1 MKRFFASLLLV
12 VILTS
17 FVMPVFGAEQATT
30 PSGLTFTQMEQEIA
44 RLMDEHIG
52 ITVPGAAVVI
62 VHEGEI
68 LLSRGFG
75 FSDIENQTPID
86 PATTLFLYASVNK
99 PFVWVSV
106 MQLAEQ
112 GLMTLDGDIT
122 NYLPPSFAFEKPL
135 TMRDLMNHTGGFA
148 EVVMGVTIHTDPIPT
163 LEYTLLATQPNQIF
177 TPGEVSAYSN
187 WGSALAAMA
196 VAHVSGREYATFER
210 DGVLLPTGMQNTL
223 NLPYWMN
230 NTAFLADIANG
241 YNGGNGN
248 FNHQPI
254 VYRVTPYPAGGMIGT
269 AEDLAHFIKAL
280 TPPAGQSGE
289 LFTNPQTLQTLFSSS
304 SPDPANRPTPH
315 HGFMP
320 QRGAYPAFG
329 HGGNRPGFSANLTI
343 VPELRFG
350 FAILTNVSGES
361 NLITALSQLLLGEP
375 PASSYYNA
383 VIPNAEAFEGRF
395 ITARRT
401 YGDFMD
407 VLSHAGLMTPL
418 ADIIALDANTIQ
430 FSLEGWGSATYRQI
444 APHIFTLYDA
454 SEAPFVGQVFPQ
466 LHFRMEDGVAVQIM
480 DAGGFD
486 YTIRPEGRTTGILV
500 ASLIAYIVGG
510 GFFLLAP
517 IVMFVVFIIRRK
529 KRKPSTH
536 FDRFQIGMMLAGTA
550 MTINSTIEPLL
561 FAFNSN
567 RTLAEMSIYIW
578 LNWIFVGL
586 MLLSLAG
593 GIWQWKSKEGSKILF
608 ITTAIISAM
617 FIVLL
622 QNWNFFTFL

>member
-1 MKRFFASLLLV
+1 MMKRFFASLLLV

-223 NLPYWMN
+223 NLPY
-230 NTAFLADIANG
+230 
-241 YNGGNGN
+241 
-248 FNHQPI
+248 
-254 VYRVTPYPAGGMIGT
+254 
-269 AEDLAHFIKAL
+269 
-280 TPPAGQSGE
+280 
-289 LFTNPQTLQTLFSSS
+289 
-304 SPDPANRPTPH
+304 
-315 HGFMP
+315 
-320 QRGAYPAFG
+320 
-329 HGGNRPGFSANLTI
+329 
-343 VPELRFG
+343 
-350 FAILTNVSGES
+350 
-361 NLITALSQLLLGEP
+361 
-375 PASSYYNA
+375 
-383 VIPNAEAFEGRF
+383 
-395 ITARRT
+395 
-401 YGDFMD
+401 
-407 VLSHAGLMTPL
+407 
-418 ADIIALDANTIQ
+418 
-430 FSLEGWGSATYRQI
+430 
-444 APHIFTLYDA
+444 
-454 SEAPFVGQVFPQ
+454 
-466 LHFRMEDGVAVQIM
+466 
-480 DAGGFD
+480 
-486 YTIRPEGRTTGILV
+486 
-500 ASLIAYIVGG
+500 
-510 GFFLLAP
+510 
-517 IVMFVVFIIRRK
+517 
-529 KRKPSTH
+529 
-536 FDRFQIGMMLAGTA
+536 
-550 MTINSTIEPLL
+550 
-561 FAFNSN
+561 
-567 RTLAEMSIYIW
+567 
-578 LNWIFVGL
+578 
-586 MLLSLAG
+586 
-593 GIWQWKSKEGSKILF
+593 
-608 ITTAIISAM
+608 
-617 FIVLL
+617 
-622 QNWNFFTFL
+622 